1 VCVIGWVVV
10 GAVGLVHL
18 SIGVARTTPG

>member
-1 VCVIGWVVV
+1 VCVIGWVAV